1 MRLASSQVGNGNKTM
16 TDHTYAVIM
25 AGGGGTRLWP
35 VSRKGRPKQLLP
47 LIGQETLFQ
56 STVQRLENLF
66 PPERILVVTVEDQ
79 AREMRQQAQ
88 SIPGENYIIEPGP
101 RGTASVVGLAA
112 AVLQKRDPDAK
123 MAILPSDHF
132 IRNRD
137 LFHYLL
143 RAAFEVAD
151 NGYLVTLGITPTHPS
166 TGYGYIQQGVSL
178 PVDYKYPAYEVKS
191 FKEKPD
197 EEMAQKLLRS
207 GDHSWNSGM
216 FIWRAD
222 VILKEIKK
230 QMPRLDE
237 ALQVIAA
244 AWGTSDQDR
253 VVKARWK
260 DLKVE
265 TVDYGIMERAE
276 HVAVLPAGGLGWSDV
291 GSWESLFEVLLP
303 DMKGN
308 IATNN
313 SMHLAHESSN
323 TLVYGTN
330 TERLIATIGVDGM
343 IIVDTDDI
351 LLVCKSDQSQS
362 VRDIVEHLKKH
373 RQEKYL

>member
-1 MRLASSQVGNGNKTM
+1 ME
-16 TDHTYAVIM
+16 HTYAVIM

-56 STVQRLENLF
+56 STVQRLEDLF
-66 PPERILVVTVEDQ
+66 PSERILVVTVEDQ
-79 AREMRQQAQ
+79 AREMVQQVP
-88 SIPGENYIIEPGP
+88 SIPKENYILEPAP

-112 AVLQKRDPDAK
+112 AILQKRDPDAS

-143 RAAFEVAD
+143 RAAFEVAE
-151 NGYLVTLGITPTHPS
+151 NGHLVTLGITPTHPS
-166 TGYGYIQQGVSL
+166 TAYGYIQQGQSL
-178 PVDYKYPAYEVKS
+178 SGGYKYPAYEVKS
-191 FKEKPD
+191 FVEKPD
-197 EEMAQKLLRS
+197 EEVAQKLLRS
-207 GDHSWNSGM
+207 GQHSWNSGM
-216 FIWRAD
+216 FIWRTDA
-222 VILKEIKK
+222 ILKEIQK
-230 QMPRLDE
+230 QMPDLDE
-237 ALQVIAA
+237 TLKEIGS
-244 AWGTSDQDR
+244 AWGTADQDK
-253 VVKARWK
+253 VLK
-260 DLKVE
+260 DCWHNLKIE
-265 TVDYGIMERAE
+265 TIDYGIMEKAE

-303 DMKGN
+303 DMNGN

-313 SMHLAHESSN
+313 NSHLAHQTNN
-323 TLVYGTN
+323 TLVYGSN
-330 TERLIATIGVDGM
+330 NDRLIVTIGVDDM

-351 LLVCKSDQSQS
+351 LLVCKSDQSQN

>member
-1 MRLASSQVGNGNKTM
+1 ME
-16 TDHTYAVIM
+16 HTYAVIM

-56 STVQRLENLF
+56 STVQRLEDLF
-66 PPERILVVTVEDQ
+66 PSERILVVTVEDQ
-79 AREMRQQAQ
+79 AREMVQQVP
-88 SIPGENYIIEPGP
+88 SIPKENYILEPAP

-112 AVLQKRDPDAK
+112 AILQKRDPDAS

-143 RAAFEVAD
+143 RAAFEVAE

-166 TGYGYIQQGVSL
+166 TAYGYIQQGQSL
-178 PVDYKYPAYEVKS
+178 SGGYKYPAYEVKS
-191 FKEKPD
+191 FVEKPD
-197 EEMAQKLLRS
+197 EEVAQKLLRS
-207 GDHSWNSGM
+207 GQHSWNSGM
-216 FIWRAD
+216 FIWRTDA
-222 VILKEIKK
+222 ILKEIQK
-230 QMPRLDE
+230 QMPALDE
-237 ALQVIAA
+237 TLKEIRAT
-244 AWGTSDQDR
+244 WGTVDQDK
-253 VVKARWK
+253 VLK
-260 DLKVE
+260 DCWHNLKIE
-265 TVDYGIMERAE
+265 TIDYGIMEKAE
-276 HVAVLPAGGLGWSDV
+276 RVAVLPAGGLGWSDV

-303 DMKGN
+303 DMNGN

-313 SMHLAHESSN
+313 NSHLAHQTNN
-323 TLVYGTN
+323 TLVYGSN
-330 TERLIATIGVDGM
+330 NDRLIVTIGVDNM

-351 LLVCKSDQSQS
+351 LLVCKSDQSQN